1 MWRLAAATKLSHKRR
16 FLMQRTVE
24 TSVSVQH
31 IVAIASGK
39 GGVGKSTTTVNLAL
53 AMAARGARVGI
64 LDADVYGPSLGLM
77 VGIAEGSRPDVV
89 DEQWFEPLSA
99 YGIQVMSMAFLVDA
113 STPMV
118 WRGPMASSALQQMLN
133 QTRWPSL
140 DYLFVDMPPG
150 TGDIHLT
157 LCQRANISGAL
168 IVTTPQDLALLDARK
183 GIEMFSK
190 VHVPI
195 LGVVENMAAH
205 ICSKC
210 GHEEPVFGAGGGN
223 ILAREYQIEMLASIP
238 LSMDIRQQVDG
249 GKPTVVADPKGAVAN
264 TYGRLAAAVA
274 KQLESSASSQDLP
287 EISIDDN

>member
-1 MWRLAAATKLSHKRR
+1 
-16 FLMQRTVE
+16 MQRTVE

>member
-1 MWRLAAATKLSHKRR
+1 
-16 FLMQRTVE
+16 MQRTVE
-24 TSVSVQH
+24 TSVSAQH

-150 TGDIHLT
+150 TGDIQLT

-238 LSMDIRQQVDG
+238 LSMNIRQQVDG

-264 TYGRLAAAVA
+264 TYGRLAAAVD

>member
-1 MWRLAAATKLSHKRR
+1 
-16 FLMQRTVE
+16 MQRTVE
-24 TSVSVQH
+24 TSESVQH

-53 AMAARGARVGI
+53 AMAARGSRVGI

-77 VGIAEGSRPDVV
+77 VGIAEGSRPGVV

-99 YGIQVMSMAFLVDA
+99 YGIQVMSMAFLVDTN
-113 STPMV
+113 TPMV

-150 TGDIHLT
+150 TGDIQLT
-157 LCQRANISGAL
+157 LCQRATVSGAL

-190 VHVPI
+190 VNVPI

-205 ICSKC
+205 VCSKC
-210 GHEEPVFGAGGGN
+210 GHEEPVFGAGGGD
-223 ILAREYQIEMLASIP
+223 ILARQYQIEMLASIP
-238 LSMDIRQQVDG
+238 LSMNIRQQVDG
-249 GKPTVVADPKGAVAN
+249 GKPTVVADPQGAVAN

-274 KQLESSASSQDLP
+274 RQLESSADSQGMP
-287 EISIDDN
+287 EISIDDH

>member
-1 MWRLAAATKLSHKRR
+1 
-16 FLMQRTVE
+16 MQRTVE

-150 TGDIHLT
+150 TGDIQLT

>member
-1 MWRLAAATKLSHKRR
+1 
-16 FLMQRTVE
+16 
-24 TSVSVQH
+24 
-31 IVAIASGK
+31 
-39 GGVGKSTTTVNLAL
+39 
-53 AMAARGARVGI
+53 
-64 LDADVYGPSLGLM
+64 M

>member
-1 MWRLAAATKLSHKRR
+1 
-16 FLMQRTVE
+16 MQRTVK
-24 TSVSVQH
+24 TSESVQH

-53 AMAARGARVGI
+53 AMAAQGSRVGI

-77 VGIAEGSRPDVV
+77 VGIAEGSRPGVV

-99 YGIQVMSMAFLVDA
+99 YGIQVMSMAFLVDTN
-113 STPMV
+113 TPMV

-150 TGDIHLT
+150 TGDIQLT
-157 LCQRANISGAL
+157 LCQRATVSGAL

-190 VHVPI
+190 VNVPI

-205 ICSKC
+205 VCSKC
-210 GHEEPVFGAGGGN
+210 GHEEPVFGAGGGD
-223 ILAREYQIEMLASIP
+223 ILARQYQIEMLASIP
-238 LSMDIRQQVDG
+238 LSMNIRQQVDG
-249 GKPTVVADPKGAVAN
+249 GKPTVVADPQGAVAN

-274 KQLESSASSQDLP
+274 RQLESSADSQGMP
-287 EISIDDN
+287 EISIDDH